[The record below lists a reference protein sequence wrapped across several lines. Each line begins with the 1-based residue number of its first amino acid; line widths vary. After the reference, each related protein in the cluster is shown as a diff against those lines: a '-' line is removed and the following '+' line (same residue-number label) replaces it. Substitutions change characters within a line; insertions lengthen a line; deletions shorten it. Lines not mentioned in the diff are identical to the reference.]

1 MSTPAATA
9 RPAAPDAARSAA
21 PAAEAFERAVLQPPR
36 DAEERARREAFL
48 GWVGQL
54 VHDHRQ
60 ALAGVA
66 RHEGLAAEDAF
77 DAVQEAFQTF
87 ITMPEARPL
96 LEQSDES
103 RKLLVAVTRNVARNR
118 RRLHAHARPHTSDPA
133 VLEDLPADA
142 AGVED
147 TIVAAEEHVR
157 LAGCMLT
164 LAEVPRAVVTLRM
177 LDELPGEDVARML
190 GVSPGHVA
198 VLLHRAKA
206 RLLDCMS
213 TCGDR

>member
-1 MSTPAATA
+1 MSTTLVLAGSAAAGPPGTAATA
-9 RPAAPDAARSAA
+9 DVL
-21 PAAEAFERAVLQPPR
+21 ERGALAPPR
-36 DAEERARREAFL
+36 DAAEQAGREVFL
-48 GWVGQL
+48 AWVASL
-54 VHDHRQ
+54 VHDHRL
-60 ALAGVA
+60 ALARVA
-66 RHEGLAAEDAF
+66 RHEGLGPDDAF

-87 ITMPEARPL
+87 ITMPEARAL
-96 LEQSDES
+96 LDQPDES
-103 RKLLVAVTRNVARNR
+103 RKLLATLTRNVARNR
-118 RRLHAHARPHTSDPA
+118 RRLHANAKPHTSDPG
-133 VLEDLPADA
+133 VLDDLPADA

-164 LAEVPRAVVTLRM
+164 LAEVPRTVVTLRM
-177 LDELPGEDVARML
+177 LDDLPGEDVARIL

-206 RLLDCMS
+206 RLLTCMT

>member
-1 MSTPAATA
+1 MSTRAASVST
-9 RPAAPDAARSAA
+9 AAPT
-21 PAAEAFERAVLQPPR
+21 PEAFERAASQPPR
-36 DAEERARREAFL
+36 DTDGRAQREAFL
-48 GWVGQL
+48 GWVSRL
-54 VHDHRQ
+54 VHDHRL

-66 RHEGLAAEDAF
+66 RHEGLAPEDAF

-87 ITMPEARPL
+87 ITMPEARRL
-96 LEQSDES
+96 LEQPEES

-118 RRLHAHARPHTSDPA
+118 RRLHANAKPHTSDA
-133 VLEDLPADA
+133 ALLEDLPADTA
-142 AGVED
+142 AVED

-164 LAEVPRAVVTLRM
+164 LAEVPRTVVTLRM
-177 LDELPGEDVARML
+177 LDDLPGEDVARRL